1 MKKFILGM
9 ALLAGSTLAVQA
21 QKVEKPI
28 FGSVTVG
35 GGLALGDFGKTVM
48 PTDNNKWNGFTN
60 YGVVGTLQGGYL
72 FHEYVGAAASFSYGN
87 FFGNTNKYNEEFIKK
102 GFGNSTTE
110 IANAETKDFTT
121 TTIAFQVG
129 PRLRAQTGSVEFYL
143 QPMVGFGS
151 VGSTAIKSNF
161 RSQPIGQPI
170 STSSVTDFTVTTPST
185 SGLVWSSALGFRTG
199 LGSNV
204 GFTFDLAYTDFGA
217 VEGSYKTESKTTLS
231 SGSGSGS
238 GEGKAKSATSFF
250 SVNFGVAV
258 GF

>member
-35 GGLALGDFGKTVM
+35 GGLALGDFAKAGTPPVGG
-48 PTDNNKWNGFTN
+48 NWNGHTN
-60 YGVVGTLQGGYL
+60 YGVVGTVQGGYL
-72 FHEYVGAAASFSYGN
+72 FHEYIGAAASFSYGN
-87 FFGNTNKYNEEFIKK
+87 FFGNTNKYNEENIKK
-102 GFGNSTTE
+102 SGTNSTTE
-110 IANAETKDFTT
+110 ISNAETKDFTT
-121 TTIAFQVG
+121 NTIAFQVG
-129 PRLRAQTGSVEFYL
+129 PRFRAQTGSVEFYL
-143 QPMVGFGS
+143 QPMVGFGT
-151 VGSTAIKSNF
+151 VGSATIKSNY
-161 RSQPIGQPI
+161 REQPIGRPI
-170 STSSVTDFTVTTPST
+170 SESTVADLTVTTPST

-217 VEGSYKTESKTTLS
+217 RSGTYKADLKETGANNFSETRSVDT
-231 SGSGSGS
+231 
-238 GEGKAKSATSFF
+238 KSATSFF
-250 SVNFGVAV
+250 SVNFGVSV